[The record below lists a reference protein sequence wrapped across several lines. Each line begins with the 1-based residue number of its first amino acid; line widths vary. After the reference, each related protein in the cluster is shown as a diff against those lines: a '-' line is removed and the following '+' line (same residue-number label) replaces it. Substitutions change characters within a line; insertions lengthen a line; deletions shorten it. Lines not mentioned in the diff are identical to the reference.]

1 MTRRANHAPLD
12 IEVIRAKSI
21 EEGDCW
27 LWQGALNQGV
37 PVVRH
42 AGQIINV
49 RRYIAQHLHGKAVQ
63 GKLASTTCRNP
74 QCCAPEHVDLITRKQ
89 LQIRTTKR
97 TRHQSRA
104 SRNEKLAA
112 RARARSSALDQE
124 AVAAIRASD
133 LTGRE
138 LAEQYGVA
146 LSTVQHARNYRSWK
160 DYRSPF
166 AGLMK

>member
-12 IEVIRAKSI
+12 IEVIRAKTI

-49 RRYIAQHLHGKAVQ
+49 RRFIAQHLQGKAVQ

-74 QCCAPEHVDLITRKQ
+74 QCCAPDHVDLITRKQ
-89 LQIRTTKR
+89 LQIRTTKQ
-97 TRHQSRA
+97 TRHQSRP

-112 RARARSSALDQE
+112 QARARSSVLNHE
-124 AVAAIRASD
+124 AVAAIRSSD
-133 LTGRE
+133 RPGRE

-166 AGLMK
+166 AGLMP